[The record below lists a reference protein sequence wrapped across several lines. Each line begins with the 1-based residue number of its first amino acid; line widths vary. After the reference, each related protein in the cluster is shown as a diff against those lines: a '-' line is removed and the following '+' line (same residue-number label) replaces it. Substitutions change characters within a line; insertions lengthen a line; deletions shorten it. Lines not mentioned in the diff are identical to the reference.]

1 MSESQ
6 ALWRLAEGEALSFK
20 IGPGARELR
29 VSSGRLWLTQPG
41 RPDAPS
47 EDVWLQAGQSL
58 ALASG
63 SQVVIEAWP
72 QADFQLLVPPSAC
85 PALQAR
91 LGERRAAAQE
101 RNAMGGLAAA

>member
-20 IGPGARELR
+20 VGPGARELR

-41 RPDAPS
+41 RPEAPS

-91 LGERRAAAQE
+91 QRESRDARGKA
-101 RNAMGGLAAA
+101 AMGRLLAAA

>member
-6 ALWRLAEGEALSFK
+6 ALWSLAEGEALSFTV
-20 IGPGARELR
+20 GPGARQLR

-41 RPDAPS
+41 RPEAPS

-63 SQVVIEAWP
+63 SHCAI
-72 QADFQLLVPPSAC
+72 QAAASARSCGVPPKSW
-85 PALQAR
+85 
-91 LGERRAAAQE
+91 
-101 RNAMGGLAAA
+101 

>member
-20 IGPGARELR
+20 VGPGARELR

-41 RPDAPS
+41 RPEAPS

-72 QADFQLLVPPSAC
+72 QAAFQLLVPPSAC

-91 LGERRAAAQE
+91 LGERRAAQR
-101 RNAMGGLAAA
+101 RNAMGGLVAA